1 MAYKGKNLM
10 QEVRERKER
19 NRKWRKA
26 KRQNIIQGRKR
37 NIKRQKGE
45 RIEWIGGY

>member
-37 NIKRQKGE
+37 NIKRQKGK